1 MIAVFWGACGDG
13 NGIGPESLR
22 FSLSGA
28 ITIELETP
36 LHLDPATLIAAG
48 TLLQRLE
55 WQSSGAWSLYERISY
70 REARWRRDPDTEPG
84 SALRLGVRGG
94 YPRTE

>member
-1 MIAVFWGACGDG
+1 MIAVFWRACGDG

-36 LHLDPATLIAAG
+36 LHLDPVTPIAAG
-48 TLLQRLE
+48 PLL
-55 WQSSGAWSLYERISY
+55 
-70 REARWRRDPDTEPG
+70 
-84 SALRLGVRGG
+84 
-94 YPRTE
+94 